1 MMEDNEENVSL
12 VNATGILGMDNIG
25 IGLSTISPYQEA
37 KQAMVWIYVN
47 SIMKYVNEK
56 NEKGTIS
63 LYAYSVSVPFDQRAG
78 FSELIRLLFDLRV
91 TWRGFVVGN
100 NVGARFIQADSVREW
115 QVSEGLQA
123 DGILGHKSVAAA
135 TGIPSAY
142 TSEHLMG
149 NVFDRNVATLSA
161 TREVRIN
168 FGHFIRQA
176 CLNLYASDD
185 ASIIGKLYDMRF
197 KMGGMGSESI
207 GSVTSLD
214 DIECITEAGKLAGA
228 AYFDL
233 RDDFSGSFL
242 HVISQDEYL
251 ARTAA
256 FKAIIEN
263 IDYNG
268 KISIH

>member
-1 MMEDNEENVSL
+1 MMEDNEKNVSL
-12 VNATGILGMDNIG
+12 VNATGILGMDNTG

-91 TWRGFVVGN
+91 TWRGFVLGGSRNEINYDQKFVSADF
-100 NVGARFIQADSVREW
+100 VKTWQA
-115 QVSEGLQA
+115 SEGLQA
-123 DGILGHKSVAAA
+123 DGILGPKSIAA
-135 TGIPSAY
+135 TGIPSTY
-142 TSEHLMG
+142 VSG
-149 NVFDRNVATLSA
+149 DVFDRHVSTIAA

-251 ARTAA
+251 SRIDA
-256 FKAIIEN
+256 FKSAIEN

-268 KISIH
+268 KISIP